1 MIDRLIID
9 GLKRIPADRNHA
21 LTFRAQA
28 ILLYWKQNVW
38 NRGRV

>member
-9 GLKRIPADRNHA
+9 GLRRIPADRNHA

-28 ILLYWKQNVW
+28 IIWNWQVNVW
-38 NRGRV
+38 GKR